1 MDTIEHLTEET
12 LGAALSRPGIT
23 VIDFWAGWCGP
34 CRAMAPQFERAAA
47 LRPQYRF
54 AKVDVDAEP
63 AIAGRYGIRSIPTLL
78 VFGDG
83 EPAAAQ
89 AGVIPADQL
98 VNALDRIAG
107 TLSPNGEAAAPT
119 QSGSEDQP
127 AGHQEATVR

>member
-1 MDTIEHLTEET
+1 MDKIEHLTEGT
-12 LGAALSRPGIT
+12 LEAAPGRPGIT

-63 AIAGRYGIRSIPTLL
+63 ALAGAYGIRSIPTLVVL
-78 VFGDG
+78 RDG
-83 EPAAAQ
+83 EPVAAQ

-98 VNALDRIAG
+98 VDALDRIAG
-107 TLSPNGEAAAPT
+107 VPASSEKAAA
-119 QSGSEDQP
+119 
-127 AGHQEATVR
+127 